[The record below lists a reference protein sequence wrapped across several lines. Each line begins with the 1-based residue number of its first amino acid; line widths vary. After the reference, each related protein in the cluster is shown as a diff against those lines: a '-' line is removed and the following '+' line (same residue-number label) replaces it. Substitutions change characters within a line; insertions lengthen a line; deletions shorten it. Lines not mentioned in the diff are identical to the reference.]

1 MVTQKIINNISV
13 QNFAIVFLLNNNYDI
28 NDKNYISVDKGKWL
42 DLNLNQ

>member
-13 QNFAIVFLLNNNYDI
+13 QNYCFSLVLNNNYDI